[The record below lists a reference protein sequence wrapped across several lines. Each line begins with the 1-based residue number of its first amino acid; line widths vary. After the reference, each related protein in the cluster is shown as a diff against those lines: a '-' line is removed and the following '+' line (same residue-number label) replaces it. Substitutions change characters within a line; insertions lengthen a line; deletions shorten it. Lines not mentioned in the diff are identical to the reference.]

1 MLYSR
6 FPLVFYVIHSR
17 VYMSTPISQFIPPL
31 PLGVHT
37 FILYVSVSVSALQ
50 IGLSVPLF

>member
-1 MLYSR
+1 MLYSG
-6 FPLVFYVIHSR
+6 FPLVFYVIRSR

-50 IGLSVPLF
+50 IGLSVPFL